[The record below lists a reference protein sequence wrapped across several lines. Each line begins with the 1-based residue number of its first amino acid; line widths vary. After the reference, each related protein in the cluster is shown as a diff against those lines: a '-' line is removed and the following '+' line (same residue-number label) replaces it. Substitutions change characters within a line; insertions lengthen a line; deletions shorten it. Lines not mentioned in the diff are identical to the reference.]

1 MTLKEIRKQIRET
14 RKEMRAK
21 GIKRISCFNGGL
33 SGEVYSL
40 NARMFSPCAVK
51 CYDENT
57 GLLSWH
63 CPCYKFVNVNFS
75 SEERGHSMSARTTYN
90 RYIARL
96 IREDLQTRE
105 DTLATVRLNETM
117 TTAEVLDYVNDV
129 DFATKALAAFA
140 RIGDI
145 S

>member
-1 MTLKEIRKQIRET
+1 
-14 RKEMRAK
+14 
-21 GIKRISCFNGGL
+21 
-33 SGEVYSL
+33 
-40 NARMFSPCAVK
+40 
-51 CYDENT
+51 
-57 GLLSWH
+57 
-63 CPCYKFVNVNFS
+63 
-75 SEERGHSMSARTTYN
+75 MSARTTYN